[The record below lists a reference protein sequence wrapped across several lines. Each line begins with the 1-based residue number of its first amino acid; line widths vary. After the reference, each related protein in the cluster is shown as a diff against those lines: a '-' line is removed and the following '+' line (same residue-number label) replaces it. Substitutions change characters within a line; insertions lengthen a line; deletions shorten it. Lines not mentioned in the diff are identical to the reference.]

1 MKKKDPYPGLPA
13 RLYTRPVPLFALL
26 LVIML
31 CPSGGLHAADKNTV
45 IRIGGTGGALGSMR
59 EAAKAFHKKH
69 PEISFRFAPS
79 LGSSGGIKAVLAG
92 ALDLALSARPVS
104 DDERKQGAV
113 SAEYTRTPFIFV
125 TSHKGKE
132 LDLTLERLVSIYA
145 GETKDWPDG
154 APLRVVLRP
163 AGDADTAYLKA
174 MSPAMDKA
182 VQAALSREGMVMAV
196 TDQETADMIGS
207 IRGGFGALTLAQLV
221 AERRPLTPLRVNG
234 IAPSL
239 RALDHG
245 TYPYYK
251 TFSLVTGPKT
261 SKETRGFIKFINSPE
276 GRSVLARTGNLP
288 VRGKE

>member
-1 MKKKDPYPGLPA
+1 MNKKDQGSGFV
-13 RLYTRPVPLFALL
+13 TRGRTVLNSLFALL
-26 LVIML
+26 LVLAL
-31 CPSGGLHAADKNTV
+31 CPSGGLHAADKGTV

-69 PEISFRFAPS
+69 PEITFRFAPS

-92 ALDLALSARPVS
+92 ALDLALSVRPVS

-113 SAEYTRTPFIFV
+113 SVEYTRTPFIFV
-125 TSHKGKE
+125 TSHKGEE

-207 IRGGFGALTLAQLV
+207 IRGGFGTLTLAQLM

-239 RALDHG
+239 RALAHG

-261 SKETRGFIKFINSPE
+261 SKEMRAFIKFINSPE
-276 GRSVLARTGNLP
+276 GWSVLTRTGNLP